1 MLATFVI
8 GLREGLEAALIVG
21 IVAAFLRQSG
31 RSDALRLVWIGVGA
45 TVAFSA
51 GVAIL
56 LQVWHGSLPHAQQEA
71 LEAII
76 GFAAV
81 GMVTYMILW
90 MRSHARGLRRDIEDA
105 TSTALAQGSAL
116 ALVAMAVLAVLRE
129 GLETAV
135 FLLAAF
141 QASEEPLLAGV
152 GAVLGVIVAV
162 GMGYGIYRGGVRL
175 NLGRFFR
182 VTGVVLVFVAAGL
195 VASSLHAAHEAG
207 WLTIGQQQA
216 LDLTW
221 LVQPGT
227 LWSALLTGVLGIPP
241 QPTMIELIGYLAYLV
256 PMLVVVL
263 WPVRPARVA
272 QAAATLAIALVL
284 VACSPSASEP
294 ASSEG
299 PASGA
304 ADATVVSVTL
314 TNDGCAP
321 DPNTVPTGTA
331 EIEVTNEGGDQV
343 SEVELMQGDT
353 VLGEAENLAP
363 GLSGSFSAEVEPGT
377 YTVYCPGADVEES
390 PLEVE

>member
-31 RSDALRLVWIGVGA
+31 RSDALRLVWIGVAA

-71 LEAII
+71 LEAVI

-90 MRSHARGLRRDIEDA
+90 MRGHARGLRRDIEDA
-105 TSTALAQGSAL
+105 ASTALARGSAL

-141 QASEEPLLAGV
+141 QASEEPVLAGM

-162 GMGYGIYRGGVRL
+162 GLGYGIYRGGVRL

-182 VTGVVLVFVAAGL
+182 ITGVVLVFVAAGL

-241 QPTMIELIGYLAYLV
+241 QPTVIELIGYLAYLV
-256 PMLVVVL
+256 PMLLVVL

-272 QAAATLAIALVL
+272 QAAGTLAIALVL
-284 VACSPSASEP
+284 LGCSPSASDP
-294 ASSEG
+294 AASETQ
-299 PASGA
+299 ASGA
-304 ADATVVSVTL
+304 AGSTVVSVTL
-314 TNDGCAP
+314 TNAGCAP
-321 DPNTVPTGTA
+321 DPATVPAGTV
-331 EIEVTNEGGDQV
+331 EFQITNDGGDQV
-343 SEVELMQGDT
+343 SEVELMQGDS
-353 VLGEAENLAP
+353 VLAEAENLAP
-363 GLSGSFSAEVEPGT
+363 GLSGSFSAAVEPGT
-377 YTVYCPGADVEES
+377 YAVYCPGADVEES